1 MRDLDY
7 IPVYMISGFI
17 ESGKTTMILDMLKD
31 PTFTSG
37 EKTLIICCEEGEEEY
52 DPDLLIE
59 HNTSLAML
67 EEPEELTS
75 LKLKE
80 LNNQYHPERVIFEY
94 NTMWTIER
102 LSRCRMPEGW
112 EWVQIITLANALTF
126 ENYMTNMRMQ
136 MSEPMKE
143 ADLILINR
151 CAPDFRKSFWRKQ
164 LRALNPSATILFE
177 SPDGT
182 TDDGVTDDDLPY
194 DMKADIISIS
204 EEQFGTFYLD
214 SMDHPERY
222 NGKKVRLVGQPFPQ
236 SQLPKGYFFFGR
248 YAMTCCANDVQP
260 CGWVC
265 QGVTVPN
272 GKIFIDMTAV
282 CRTVS
287 QKGQTMVMLQELDSK
302 KCNPT
307 KEQYVSFVSV

>member
-7 IPVYMISGFI
+7 IPVYMIAGFL

-37 EKTLIICCEEGEEEY
+37 EKTLVICCEEGEEEY
-52 DPDLLIE
+52 DPDILIE
-59 HNTSLAML
+59 HNTSLVTL

-102 LSRCRMPEGW
+102 LSRCRMPEKW

-136 MSEPMKE
+136 MSEPMRE

-194 DMKADIISIS
+194 DMKSDIIQIS

-222 NGKKVRLVGQPFPQ
+222 NGKTVRLVGQPFPQ

-265 QGVTVPN
+265 QGITTPN
-272 GKIFIDMTAV
+272 NKIFLDMTAV

-287 QKGQTMVMLQELDSK
+287 QNGQSMIMLQELNSK
-302 KCNPT
+302 TCEPT
-307 KEQYVSFVSV
+307 KEKYVSFVSV

>member
-222 NGKKVRLVGQPFPQ
+222 NGRTVRLIGQPFPQ

-265 QGVTVPN
+265 QGVTAPN

>member
-7 IPVYMISGFI
+7 IPVYMIAGFL

-37 EKTLIICCEEGEEEY
+37 EKTLVICCEEGEEEY

-59 HNTSLAML
+59 HNTSLAIL

-75 LKLKE
+75 LRLKE

-102 LSRCRMPEGW
+102 LSRCRMPESW
-112 EWVQIITLANALTF
+112 EWVQIITLANAQTF

-194 DMKADIISIS
+194 DMKADIIPIS

-214 SMDHPERY
+214 SIDHPDRY
-222 NGKKVRLVGQPFPQ
+222 NGKTVRLVGQPFPQ

-265 QGVTVPN
+265 QGVTSPN

-287 QKGQTMVMLQELDSK
+287 QNGQTMVMLQELSSK
-302 KCNPT
+302 QCNPT
-307 KEQYVSFVSV
+307 KEKYVSFVSV

>member
-222 NGKKVRLVGQPFPQ
+222 NGRTVRLVGQPFPQ

-248 YAMTCCANDVQP
+248 YAMTAAP
-260 CGWVC
+260 MMSSPAAGSARES
-265 QGVTVPN
+265 PPP
-272 GKIFIDMTAV
+272 TA
-282 CRTVS
+282 RSSLT
-287 QKGQTMVMLQELDSK
+287 
-302 KCNPT
+302 
-307 KEQYVSFVSV
+307 